1 MSVLTRAPKP
11 PSWAVT
17 VLAGALVWLAL
28 VAPDGAG
35 PLSPRD
41 LARIPLEGLLVLALA
56 LVLPPRARRGMAL
69 LSGLLLGLLTIV
81 RLLDAVFFAALGR
94 PFSPVADWGYL
105 GSGVGL
111 LTSSVGR
118 LGAALSVLAAVAIGV
133 ALLVL
138 MPLAVVRL
146 TQLIDRHRAT
156 SARALTALG
165 VAWLLCTVLGVEL
178 VPGAPVAATGDAR
191 LVYTKVTQARA
202 DARAQRAFAMAAE
215 LDPLRSTRD
224 ADLLTG
230 LRGKDVIVAFV
241 ESYGRVAVQGSPF
254 SASVDSALDAGTRR
268 LGKAGFSSRSAFLT
282 SPTFGGISWLAHSTL
297 QSGLW
302 VDSQRRYDD
311 LMATDRATLS
321 ATFKRAG
328 WRTVGDVPSNR
339 QDWPD
344 GTSFYRYDTVYDARN
359 VGYVGPGFSYA
370 SMPDQYVLSAFQRL
384 ELDKPGHRPVMAEID
399 LVSSHTP
406 WTPLP
411 HLLDWGD
418 VGNGSVFSAMDGGPP
433 PQVVWR
439 DPDQVRAAYAKS
451 IEYSLSTLISFVLS
465 CHDSNDLVLVM
476 LGDHQPATVVSGPGA
491 SHDVPITV
499 IARDPAVMSRISGW
513 GWQDGLRPHP
523 DAPVWRMD
531 AFRDRFLTAFGPPPP
546 PATPARAAPAQ
557 R

>member
-1 MSVLTRAPKP
+1 
-11 PSWAVT
+11 
-17 VLAGALVWLAL
+17 
-28 VAPDGAG
+28 
-35 PLSPRD
+35 
-41 LARIPLEGLLVLALA
+41 
-56 LVLPPRARRGMAL
+56 MAL
-69 LSGLLLGLLTIV
+69 LLGLLLGLLTIV
-81 RLLDAVFFAALGR
+81 RLLDVVFFAALGR

-111 LTSSVGR
+111 LSSSVGR
-118 LGAALSVLAAVAIGV
+118 LGATLSVLAAVALGV
-133 ALLVL
+133 ALLVV
-138 MPLAVVRL
+138 MPLAVARL

-165 VAWLLCTVLGVEL
+165 GAWLLCTVLGVQL
-178 VPGAPVAATGDAR
+178 VPGAPVASTGEAR
-191 LVYTKVTQARA
+191 LVYAKVAQARA
-202 DARAQRAFAMAAE
+202 DARAQRAFAMAVA

-254 SASVDSALDAGTRR
+254 SASVESALDAGTSR
-268 LGKAGFSSRSAFLT
+268 LGRAGFSSRSAFLT

-339 QDWPD
+339 HDWPD
-344 GTSFYRYDTVYDARN
+344 GTSFYRYDTIYDARN
-359 VGYVGPGFSYA
+359 VGYAGPGFSYA
-370 SMPDQYVLSAFQRL
+370 SMPDQYVLSAFHRL
-384 ELDKPGHRPVMAEID
+384 ELAKPGHRPVMAEID

-411 HLLDWGD
+411 HLVDWGD
-418 VGNGSVFSAMDGGPP
+418 VGNGSVFKAMDGGPS

-439 DPDQVRAAYAKS
+439 DPEQVRAAYAQS
-451 IEYSLSTLISFVLS
+451 IEYSLNTLVSFVLN
-465 CHDSNDLVLVM
+465 CHDSNDLVLVV

-513 GWQDGLRPHP
+513 GWQDGLRPRP
-523 DAPVWRMD
+523 DAPVWPMD

-546 PATPARAAPAQ
+546 PASPAHAAPAQ

>member
-1 MSVLTRAPKP
+1 MSVLTRAPKL

-41 LARIPLEGLLVLALA
+41 FARIPLEGLLVLTLA

-118 LGAALSVLAAVAIGV
+118 LGAALSVLAAVALGV

-178 VPGAPVAATGDAR
+178 VPGAPVAATGEAR

-254 SASVDSALDAGTRR
+254 SASVASTLDAGTSR

-359 VGYVGPGFSYA
+359 VGYAGPGFSYA

-433 PQVVWR
+433 PRVVWR

-465 CHDSNDLVLVM
+465 CHDSNDLVLVV

>member
-1 MSVLTRAPKP
+1 MSVLTRAPKL

-41 LARIPLEGLLVLALA
+41 FARIPLEGLLVLTLA

-69 LSGLLLGLLTIV
+69 LSGVLLGLLTIV

-118 LGAALSVLAAVAIGV
+118 LGAALSVLAAVALGV

-178 VPGAPVAATGDAR
+178 VPGAPVAATGDAS

-254 SASVDSALDAGTRR
+254 SASVASTLDAGTSR
-268 LGKAGFSSRSAFLT
+268 LGKAGFSSLSAFLT

-359 VGYVGPGFSYA
+359 VGYAGPGFSYA

-384 ELDKPGHRPVMAEID
+384 ELDKRGHRPVMAEID

-465 CHDSNDLVLVM
+465 CHDSNDLVLVV

>member
-254 SASVDSALDAGTRR
+254 SASVDSALDAGTSR
-268 LGKAGFSSRSAFLT
+268 LRKAGFSSRSAFLT

-344 GTSFYRYDTVYDARN
+344 GTSFYHYDTVYDARN
-359 VGYVGPGFSYA
+359 VGYAGPGFSYA
-370 SMPDQYVLSAFQRL
+370 SMPDQYVLSAFHRL

-418 VGNGSVFSAMDGGPP
+418 VGNGSVFSTMDGGPP

-465 CHDSNDLVLVM
+465 CHDSNDLVLVV
-476 LGDHQPATVVSGPGA
+476 LGDHQPATVVSGQGA

>member
-1 MSVLTRAPKP
+1 MSVLTRAPKL

-41 LARIPLEGLLVLALA
+41 FARIPLEGLLVLTLA

-118 LGAALSVLAAVAIGV
+118 LGAALSVLAAVALGV

-165 VAWLLCTVLGVEL
+165 VAWLLCMMLGVEL

-254 SASVDSALDAGTRR
+254 SASVASTLDAGTSR

-359 VGYVGPGFSYA
+359 VGYAGPGFSYA

-418 VGNGSVFSAMDGGPP
+418 VGNGSVFSAMVGGPP

-465 CHDSNDLVLVM
+465 CHDSNDLVLVV

>member
-1 MSVLTRAPKP
+1 MSVLTPAPKL

-41 LARIPLEGLLVLALA
+41 FARIPLEGLLVLTLA

-111 LTSSVGR
+111 LASSVGR
-118 LGAALSVLAAVAIGV
+118 LGAALSVLAAVALGV

-254 SASVDSALDAGTRR
+254 SASVASTLDAGTSR
-268 LGKAGFSSRSAFLT
+268 LGEAGFSSRSAFLT

-359 VGYVGPGFSYA
+359 VGYAGPGFSYA

-439 DPDQVRAAYAKS
+439 DPDQVPAAYAKS
-451 IEYSLSTLISFVLS
+451 IEYSLSTLISFVLT
-465 CHDSNDLVLVM
+465 CHDSNDLVLVV

>member
-1 MSVLTRAPKP
+1 MSVLTRAPKL

-35 PLSPRD
+35 PVSPRD
-41 LARIPLEGLLVLALA
+41 FARIPLEGLLVLTLA

-94 PFSPVADWGYL
+94 PFSPVADWAYL

-111 LTSSVGR
+111 LASSVGR

-146 TQLIDRHRAT
+146 TQLIDRHRPT
-156 SARALTALG
+156 SARVLTALG

-202 DARAQRAFAMAAE
+202 DARAQRAFALAAE

-254 SASVDSALDAGTRR
+254 SASVASTLDAGTSR

-359 VGYVGPGFSYA
+359 VGYAGPGFSYA

-439 DPDQVRAAYAKS
+439 DPDQVRATYAKS

-465 CHDSNDLVLVM
+465 CHDSNDLVLVV

>member
-1 MSVLTRAPKP
+1 MSVLTRAPKL

-41 LARIPLEGLLVLALA
+41 FARIPLEGLLVLTLA

-94 PFSPVADWGYL
+94 PFSPVADWAYL

-111 LTSSVGR
+111 LASSVGR

-146 TQLIDRHRAT
+146 TQLIDRHRPT
-156 SARALTALG
+156 SARVLTALG

-202 DARAQRAFAMAAE
+202 DARAQRAFALAAE

-254 SASVDSALDAGTRR
+254 SASVASTLDAGTSR

-359 VGYVGPGFSYA
+359 VGYAGPGFSYA

-465 CHDSNDLVLVM
+465 CHDSNDLVLVV

>member
-1 MSVLTRAPKP
+1 MSVLTRAPKL

-41 LARIPLEGLLVLALA
+41 FARIPLEGLLVLTLA

-94 PFSPVADWGYL
+94 PFSPVADWAYL

-111 LTSSVGR
+111 LASSVGR

-146 TQLIDRHRAT
+146 TQLIDRHRPT
-156 SARALTALG
+156 SARVLTALG

-202 DARAQRAFAMAAE
+202 DARAQRAFALAAE

-254 SASVDSALDAGTRR
+254 SASVASTLDAGTSR

-359 VGYVGPGFSYA
+359 VGYAGPGFSYA

-451 IEYSLSTLISFVLS
+451 IEYSLSTLISFVLT
-465 CHDSNDLVLVM
+465 CHDSNDLVLVV

>member
-1 MSVLTRAPKP
+1 MSVLTRAPKL

-17 VLAGALVWLAL
+17 VLVGVLVWLAL

-41 LARIPLEGLLVLALA
+41 FARIPLEGLLVLTLA

-111 LTSSVGR
+111 LASSVGR
-118 LGAALSVLAAVAIGV
+118 LGAALSVLAAVALGV

-156 SARALTALG
+156 SARVLTALG

-178 VPGAPVAATGDAR
+178 VPGAPVAATDEAR

-202 DARAQRAFAMAAE
+202 DARAQRAFALAAE

-254 SASVDSALDAGTRR
+254 SASVASTLDAGTSR

-359 VGYVGPGFSYA
+359 VGYAGPGFSYA

-384 ELDKPGHRPVMAEID
+384 ELVKPGHRPVMAEID

-465 CHDSNDLVLVM
+465 CHDSNDLVLVV